1 MRYDEKL
8 DRGPDAA
15 PRKTKMLRYVGRDG
29 NHERYEKW
37 WLDEDGYPTHP
48 VEAGDEV
55 RSVHPGR

>member
-29 NHERYEKW
+29 NHERYEAW
-37 WLDEDGYPTHP
+37 WVDENGHPTRP
-48 VEAGDEV
+48 VEADDEQT
-55 RSVHPGR
+55 